1 MNHLPAVLEI
11 VIFSASPMLWK
22 IALYVFAPA
31 DAVHDI
37 PRKNLAGLHVRT
49 AGLHQ
54 D

>member
-1 MNHLPAVLEI
+1 MKKEI
-11 VIFSASPMLWK
+11 MLWK
-22 IALYVFAPA
+22 IAQYVFVPA

-37 PRKNLAGLHVRT
+37 PRKNQAGLHVRT